1 MMDIKEV
8 LLQWFVNF
16 IDKKSSATRVDKV
29 AGGAT
34 KNKNMPNQQLAE
46 ELHKPIIRKYQ
57 KCKIHS
63 SFIDNIWDADLA
75 DMQLIS
81 KVNTEI
87 QHLIKERLF
96 C

>member
-8 LLQWFVNF
+8 LLQWFINF

-46 ELHKPIIRKYQ
+46 ELHKPIIRKY
-57 KCKIHS
+57 KNAKYTHLLKTI
-63 SFIDNIWDADLA
+63 FG
-75 DMQLIS
+75 MLILQICS
-81 KVNTEI
+81 
-87 QHLIKERLF
+87 
-96 C
+96 